1 MRTAT
6 LIAALSL
13 LTIAVPADAGFG
25 KVGKDTYRCT
35 VTAGGGQTP
44 APAPNLAADT
54 ARSPVPLPPDAQASA
69 GGCQATSGPADTGL
83 VASIDAA
90 DGCAAYA
97 DVDPVTPGA
106 EAPLAEDR
114 PVKEGTAI
122 WFYCE
127 AGVVDAENAITIDF
141 DD

>member
-6 LIAALSL
+6 LIVALSL
-13 LTIAVPADAGFG
+13 LAMAVPADADLG
-25 KVGKDTYRCT
+25 KVGEDTYRCT

-54 ARSPVPLPPDAQASA
+54 ASSPVPLPPDASASL
-69 GGCQATSGPADTGL
+69 GGCQATSGPADSGT
-83 VASIDAA
+83 VTAIDAA
-90 DGCAAYA
+90 DGCSAYA
-97 DVDPVTPGA
+97 DVDPATPGA
-106 EAPLAEDR
+106 EAPLAEDQ

-127 AGVVDAENAITIDF
+127 AGIVDAENAITIDF
-141 DD
+141 DA